1 MTRSNRKMSKKI
13 WAGVAAAAM
22 IAAGCGAGDSSD
34 DADAAL
40 ADAIGQLTDEI
51 DSLNQQID
59 DLEAE
64 RDDTPDASSDS
75 ESSSGESSDDSSS
88 SGSSSDSSSSGESSS
103 DSASDSSSSGSSS
116 SDSSSSDSSSSGSSS
131 SDSSSGDTSGSAELR
146 SSYIPEPEID
156 EMGTV
161 ADQAVAEEI
170 AEELGCEGSHEM
182 DGRYMPCA
190 DHGEGAPL
198 VEEYFEELTEPYPEG
213 AVYDTVEEAERAAE
227 EAACEGTHEMDGMH
241 MPCEVHGEYEENME
255 MIDEVGPLQVTE
267 DGIYDTEAEALAAAA
282 AAGCTG
288 THQMG
293 DQWMMCSEHA
303 EGEATADE
311 YADAMTAE
319 PMEDDAEDD
328 AVDDGTLTTISDP
341 LAEIELVSKKSLQR
355 NVRASYDGRYLD
367 SSEMY
372 VCIEKYNKRGASV
385 GCSPGT
391 QGTYVDARYNWT
403 VKCQR
408 PINGNPKRYFSIV
421 MMKSNG
427 AELAR
432 IDVSLD
438 SDYKC

>member
-1 MTRSNRKMSKKI
+1 MVTRSKRKMPKKI

-22 IAAGCGAGDSSD
+22 IAAGCGGGDSSD

-88 SGSSSDSSSSGESSS
+88 S
-103 DSASDSSSSGSSS
+103 
-116 SDSSSSDSSSSGSSS
+116 DSSSSGSSS
-131 SDSSSGDTSGSAELR
+131 SDSSSGDTRGSAELR

-190 DHGEGAPL
+190 NHGEGAPL

-227 EAACEGTHEMDGMH
+227 EAACEGTHEMDGMY

>member
-1 MTRSNRKMSKKI
+1 MTRSNRKMPKKI

-22 IAAGCGAGDSSD
+22 IAAGCGGGDSSD

-75 ESSSGESSDDSSS
+75 ESSDDSSS
-88 SGSSSDSSSSGESSS
+88 SGSSSDSSSSGESPS
-103 DSASDSSSSGSSS
+103 DAP
-116 SDSSSSDSSSSGSSS
+116 SDSSSSDSSSGE
-131 SDSSSGDTSGSAELR
+131 TSGSAELR

-156 EMGTV
+156 EVGTV
-161 ADQAVAEEI
+161 ADQAAAEEI

-198 VEEYFEELTEPYPEG
+198 MEEYFDELTEPYPEG

-227 EAACEGTHEMDGMH
+227 EAACEGTHEMDGMY

-255 MIDEVGPLQVTE
+255 MIKEVGPLQVTE

-303 EGEATADE
+303 EGEATATE
-311 YADAMTAE
+311 YADAMAAE
-319 PMEDDAEDD
+319 PMDDDV
-328 AVDDGTLTTISDP
+328 VDDGTLTTISDP

-391 QGTYVDARYNWT
+391 QGTYAGARYNWS
-403 VKCQR
+403 VNCQR
-408 PINGNPKRYFSIV
+408 PLNGTPKRYFSIV

>member
-22 IAAGCGAGDSSD
+22 IAAGCGGGDSSD

-75 ESSSGESSDDSSS
+75 ESSSGESSD
-88 SGSSSDSSSSGESSS
+88 
-103 DSASDSSSSGSSS
+103 
-116 SDSSSSDSSSSGSSS
+116 DSSSSDSSSSGSSS

>member
-1 MTRSNRKMSKKI
+1 MVTRSKRKMPKKI

-22 IAAGCGAGDSSD
+22 IAAGCGGGDSSD

-88 SGSSSDSSSSGESSS
+88 S
-103 DSASDSSSSGSSS
+103 
-116 SDSSSSDSSSSGSSS
+116 DSSSSGSSS
-131 SDSSSGDTSGSAELR
+131 SDSSSGDTRGSAELR

-190 DHGEGAPL
+190 NHGEGAPL

-303 EGEATADE
+303 EGEATAAD